1 MMTLTVLLIAFFP
14 AALVFIL
21 CMLSSSKAV
30 SVVIGVVGCAIVSS
44 LGAHRYRVLDMIFI
58 GITALLS
65 IGLM

>member
-1 MMTLTVLLIAFFP
+1 
-14 AALVFIL
+14 
-21 CMLSSSKAV
+21 
-30 SVVIGVVGCAIVSS
+30 VGCAIVSS